1 MLAGNRVAIRMVRLP
16 RNETK
21 ESSMTGILTFQT
33 EHGEIAVEV
42 DEGVALAAGGTGP
55 VRKGGGG
62 SSGVEILARSPR
74 SFDEAMVTLKA
85 YAASLDDLIRGL
97 HLTPKEVAV
106 QIGLRMSGSAG
117 FIIAKAGAETDMKIS
132 LKWEP
137 QSKES

>member
-1 MLAGNRVAIRMVRLP
+1 
-16 RNETK
+16 
-21 ESSMTGILTFQT
+21 MTGILTFPT

-42 DEGVALAAGGTGP
+42 DESVARAAGGIGP
-55 VRKGGGG
+55 IAKGGGA
-62 SSGVEILARSPR
+62 SGVEIVARSPC

-97 HLTPKEVAV
+97 DLTPKEVAV
-106 QIGLRMSGSAG
+106 QIGLRMSTSAG

-137 QSKES
+137 QGRSA